1 MRQVSNYLID
11 LKRAVIV
18 DVEATTAIPQAE
30 VTALQRMIATW
41 PSCWRGRRRP
51 VWRSSRRP
59 CFFHHPVDALCVD
72 RGLTFGSPLAL

>member
-18 DVEATTAIPQAE
+18 DVEATTAVPQAE
-30 VTALQRMIATW
+30 VTAQQRMIATW
-41 PSCWRGRRRP
+41 PSCWRSAA
-51 VWRSSRRP
+51 SSMA
-59 CFFHHPVDALCVD
+59 FEQEAVLFHHPVDALCVD